1 MARNLILVED
11 ESTAANMRACVD
23 PDVTRVGLIDEM
35 VERRGY
41 DMILVRYPSPN
52 WFRVK
57 KWTPEAFATHIRQN
71 VTCCLRQGST
81 FQYI

>member
-1 MARNLILVED
+1 MPRNLILVED
-11 ESTAANMRACVD
+11 EATAANMRACVD
-23 PDVTRVGLIDEM
+23 PTETRIGLVDQMI
-35 VERRGY
+35 ERRGY
-41 DMILVRYPSPN
+41 DIILVRFPSPN

-57 KWTPEAFATHIRQN
+57 KWTAEQFATHIRMN